1 MAATKATVGVF
12 SIGQMGLGIA
22 QLLLARGFHVV
33 TNVSDRSTATQKRTK
48 SASIECVSSDM
59 ELVGKA
65 DYILSIVPPKDA
77 KANAERILS
86 VFHHQADPRPGNGEP
101 LYYADLN
108 AVSPE
113 TARNIGA
120 LFQKET
126 RVIFLDGGIIG
137 GPPSLTPGSID
148 WKRPG
153 IPTSGPHPLSD
164 APIAGRELADVLN
177 IRHIDGKIGTASGLK
192 CTFAALSKGFTA
204 LALQSFTTAA
214 SLGVLPQLQDYIE
227 QYNPSAKARAEKGIT
242 GCPPK
247 AYRWVEEMN
256 QIGQCFEVEGGWPD
270 SANVFRSVASVYEQL
285 AVAVEER
292 GGAEGMEELPGALGA
307 LTKSLKDGQK
317 ES

>member
-1 MAATKATVGVF
+1 MAASKATVGVL
-12 SIGQMGLGIA
+12 SIGQMGFGIA
-22 QLLLARGFHVV
+22 QLLLAHGFHVV
-33 TNVSDRSTATQKRTK
+33 TNVSDRSTATQKRAK
-48 SASIECVSSDM
+48 SASIECVSSDL
-59 ELVGKA
+59 ELVM
-65 DYILSIVPPKDA
+65 
-77 KANAERILS
+77 
-86 VFHHQADPRPGNGEP
+86 
-101 LYYADLN
+101 
-108 AVSPE
+108 
-113 TARNIGA
+113 
-120 LFQKET
+120 
-126 RVIFLDGGIIG
+126 FLDGGIIG
-137 GPPSLTPGSID
+137 GPPSPTPGSTD

-164 APIAGRELADVLN
+164 APIAGPQLADVLN
-177 IRHIDGKIGTASGLK
+177 TRHLDGKIGTASGLK

-227 QYNPSAKARAEKGIT
+227 QYNPTLKARAEKGIT

-270 SANVFRSVASVYEQL
+270 SANVFRNVASVYEQL

-292 GGAEGMEELPGALGA
+292 GGSEGMEELPGALLA

-317 ES
+317 E